1 MGSHYVAVPM
11 TFPALSKPPV
21 GISTW
26 LTVALAASLAGC
38 ASAPSAPPAPPDEL
52 TCGWLPNCVSSVAD
66 NPAPLRFSGTLLQAR
81 TRLLVALAAMPEA
94 TVKGGDGARVD
105 VVFETSA
112 GFRDDVTFRIDV
124 ERQRIDYRSRSQA
137 GLYDFGKNRSRMA
150 AFAAAFDK
158 VEAR

>member
-1 MGSHYVAVPM
+1 MEPSMSFNAPSLAPLRARAWPVL
-11 TFPALSKPPV
+11 AL
-21 GISTW
+21 TA
-26 LTVALAASLAGC
+26 ALAACS
-38 ASAPSAPPAPPDEL
+38 STPSAPPAPPDEL
-52 TCGWLPNCVSSVAD
+52 ACGWVPNCVSSVAD

-81 TRLLVALAAMPEA
+81 TRLLVTLAAMPEA
-94 TVKGGDGARVD
+94 TVKGGDGARVE

-124 ERQRIDYRSRSQA
+124 ARQRIDYRSRSQSS
-137 GLYDFGKNRSRMA
+137 LYDFGKNRSRMA